1 MDLIV
6 REYLGSEIE
15 FKMIYGK
22 VYANATS
29 IAKAFEN
36 GSQKLSD
43 WKRSSKTIELINE
56 LETMEKSHSLIIS
69 EEGRNGGTWIEEN
82 LLLDFASYLNVKFKI
97 WINTQITTLLREGEV
112 SLKPKSEEEM
122 ILELFPSTDSNL
134 VMLTANTIRENK
146 QLKVELKEERDFIS
160 HVVHNETYYITPTSM
175 ANKFGLSAVKLNK
188 ILEELNVQYKSGKK
202 WCLKTGYYGIGD
214 YTYFQRPDGEWI
226 KGTSLHYSNDGER
239 VIYKLLKANGYE
251 TSN

>member
-1 MDLIV
+1 MNELIV
-6 REYLGSEIE
+6 KEYLGSGIE
-15 FKMIYGK
+15 FKVIEGNI
-22 VYANATS
+22 YANATS

-112 SLKPKSEEEM
+112 KITKQDSYIIENPVERAKRWIEEYEEK
-122 ILELFPSTDSNL
+122 LAL
-134 VMLTANTIRENK
+134 ENK
-146 QLKVELKEERDFIS
+146 IQENAPLVSLAEERFSFDDCVSITDISRTFNIKRGYLTSWAKKNGYIHKTITEVNQAGLEYFKIYDNGGFKSIGITKKGLKFIEM
-160 HVVHNETYYITPTSM
+160 N
-175 ANKFGLSAVKLNK
+175 
-188 ILEELNVQYKSGKK
+188 LEEI
-202 WCLKTGYYGIGD
+202 KT
-214 YTYFQRPDGEWI
+214 
-226 KGTSLHYSNDGER
+226 K
-239 VIYKLLKANGYE
+239 
-251 TSN
+251 

>member
-97 WINTQITTLLREGEV
+97 WINTQITTLLRDGEV
-112 SLKPKSEEEM
+112 KITKQDSYIIENPVERAKRWIEEYEEKV
-122 ILELFPSTDSNL
+122 LL
-134 VMLTANTIRENK
+134 ENK
-146 QLKVELKEERDFIS
+146 IQEDAPLVSLAEERLSFDDCVSITDIS
-160 HVVHNETYYITPTSM
+160 RTFDIKRGYLTSW
-175 ANKFGLSAVKLNK
+175 A
-188 ILEELNVQYKSGKK
+188 KK
-202 WCLKTGYYGIGD
+202 
-214 YTYFQRPDGEWI
+214 
-226 KGTSLHYSNDGER
+226 
-239 VIYKLLKANGYE
+239 NGYIHKTITE
-251 TSN
+251 VNQAGLEYFKIYDNGGFKNIGITKKGLKFIEINLDEIKTK

>member
-97 WINTQITTLLREGEV
+97 WINTQITTLLRDGEV
-112 SLKPKSEEEM
+112 KITKQDSYIIENPVERAKRWIEEYEEKV
-122 ILELFPSTDSNL
+122 LL
-134 VMLTANTIRENK
+134 ENK
-146 QLKVELKEERDFIS
+146 IQEDAPLVSLAEERLSFDDCVSITDISRTFDIKRGYLTSWAKKNGYIHKTITEVNQAGLEYFKIYDNGGFKNIGITKKGLKFIEM
-160 HVVHNETYYITPTSM
+160 N
-175 ANKFGLSAVKLNK
+175 
-188 ILEELNVQYKSGKK
+188 LEEI
-202 WCLKTGYYGIGD
+202 KT
-214 YTYFQRPDGEWI
+214 
-226 KGTSLHYSNDGER
+226 K
-239 VIYKLLKANGYE
+239 
-251 TSN
+251 